1 MLLSDKEKRKF
12 RNQISLDG
20 IGVKGQELIKAAKV
34 LVIGAGSLGA
44 GILQNLSATGIG
56 EIGIIDYQVIKEDR
70 ISSQTLYGEKDIG
83 KLKSIVVKE
92 RLENIY
98 PSTKYEIHNIL
109 LGKNNIIEFLKV
121 YDIIIDASNLPD
133 THYLI
138 VGACSELHK
147 TWIFSGYTSNTG
159 FITVLNFR
167 DKTNANLE
175 NIINKLSENYYALS
189 TLTVMLSSIVVN
201 EAIKIIL
208 SDDTVLC
215 GSVFQINIQIYQNF
229 QYLMKYLT
237 FLL

>member
-92 RLENIY
+92 RLENIH
-98 PSTKYEIHNIL
+98 PSTKYEIHNI
-109 LGKNNIIEFLKV
+109 F
-121 YDIIIDASNLPD
+121 
-133 THYLI
+133 
-138 VGACSELHK
+138 
-147 TWIFSGYTSNTG
+147 
-159 FITVLNFR
+159 
-167 DKTNANLE
+167 
-175 NIINKLSENYYALS
+175 
-189 TLTVMLSSIVVN
+189 
-201 EAIKIIL
+201 
-208 SDDTVLC
+208 
-215 GSVFQINIQIYQNF
+215 
-229 QYLMKYLT
+229 
-237 FLL
+237 